1 MYQKRSI
8 SFSHTPVQIL
18 LFKVFRDLAET
29 ASFSQAA
36 QLNGITQSAVS
47 QQVKALEKRYGVR
60 LIERGKKSFS
70 LTAEG
75 HVFLGAAREILGVV
89 DGLDTRLRELSEA
102 VTGDLRLAAVLSVG
116 LHELPPYTRQ
126 FARLYPQV
134 KIHTDY
140 LRSAEVYAAV
150 LAGRAEA
157 GLVAFP
163 TARRGLASEVLW
175 RDRMVLVCSPSHRLA
190 RRSRVPL
197 GELAGEKFIAFAAD
211 LPTRKALD
219 RALRSAG
226 LRSRPEREF
235 DNIETVKR
243 TVEIDGAV
251 SILPETALANER
263 RAGSLIPVEIAAPGM
278 WRPVGVVTRRNRVG
292 SPALRRFLELLRTAS
307 PRPELAKDGLLAD

>member
-1 MYQKRSI
+1 
-8 SFSHTPVQIL
+8 VQTL

-36 QLNGITQSAVS
+36 QINGITQSAVS

-75 HVFLGAAREILGVV
+75 RVFLGAAREILSVI
-89 DGLDTRLRELSEA
+89 DGLDARLRELSEV
-102 VTGDLRLAAVLSVG
+102 VTGDLKLAAVLSVG
-116 LHELPPYTRQ
+116 LHELPDYTRQ
-126 FARLYPQV
+126 FTRLYPQL

-150 LAGRAEA
+150 LSGRAEA
-157 GLVAFP
+157 GLVAYP
-163 TARRGLASEVLW
+163 SPRRGLSSEVLW

-197 GELAGEKFIAFAAD
+197 GELAAEKFIAFAAD

-219 RALRSAG
+219 RAFRSAG
-226 LRSRPEREF
+226 VRVRPEREF

-251 SILPETALANER
+251 SILPETALATER
-263 RAGSLIPVEIAAPGM
+263 RAGSLIPVEIAASDM
-278 WRPVGVVTRRNRVG
+278 WRPVGVVTKRNRAG
-292 SPALRRFLELLRTAS
+292 SPALRYFLELLRSSS
-307 PRPELAKDGLLAD
+307 PRPKLAGKRLLAD